1 MTLELIQI
9 GKDVGIGCK
18 QQTRLLLN
26 VYSHNL
32 VRVYMEFHVKPL
44 QDCDYRQNNLTKER
58 FHARIK
64 VLIV

>member
-1 MTLELIQI
+1 MMVELIQI

-32 VRVYMEFHVKPL
+32 VRVYMEFHVNRYKIVTIGKTTL
-44 QDCDYRQNNLTKER
+44 QKSSFMLE
-58 FHARIK
+58 
-64 VLIV
+64 